1 MGRAVGDMRH
11 ETQEAV
17 LGLEFLLTFMVVL
30 AYLRATFESSDS
42 LLSASAVGLAYM
54 TATVSF
60 SGVVNPAFS
69 LGKR

>member
-1 MGRAVGDMRH
+1 MEHTAGDVRH

-30 AYLRATFESSDS
+30 AYLRATCDDSDS
-42 LLSASAVGLAYM
+42 LLSASAVGVAYM